1 MVKFIALSGTTDVTE
16 NFYVYETEKDLIVVD
31 CGVGFPEPDMLGVD
45 LVIPDFSYVIERK
58 NKLRG
63 ILITHGHEDHIGAL
77 PFLIE
82 KVRTPIFSTRLVA
95 GFIGLKMQDYGVVN
109 FKINVF
115 DPERDSITLGDFRI
129 SPFRTSHSIPDSVGF
144 VIDTPEGKIV
154 HAADYKFDWTPVDNK
169 PFDVSR
175 LSLLCANG
183 VLATL
188 SDCLGATTPGYTE
201 SERKIESRIENIVS
215 EAKGRVFFTTISSNI
230 SRIRQALNVAAKT
243 GRKVVIVGK
252 SIDSKVKVANQL
264 GYLDFPVRIEKSIK
278 DLEKLPDNKAMVII
292 SGSYGQPG
300 SSLYRLALGEHD
312 RLKLKEGDVVI
323 FSSDPAPPG
332 SKANV
337 DFVVDRLIENGALVH
352 YYDIQEDLHVSGHG
366 SQEDIKLLL
375 SLTKPKFVIPIG
387 GTIRHMR
394 AFSDLAQSVGI
405 KKDAVFELKEGESV
419 VFENGNAVK
428 GGRVETRNVLVDG
441 LGIGDVGDV
450 VLRDRNVLAREGVVI
465 ILLQFD
471 SSKKRLIN
479 RPEVI
484 SRGFVFEKRQK
495 RLLEKAASG
504 FLVFLKDRVDLDR
517 KSLKALAIDFFERYF
532 FEKTGRRP
540 MVLPLVV
547 EI

>member
-1 MVKFIALSGTTDVTE
+1 MVRFIALSGTTDVTE
-16 NFYVYETEKDLIVVD
+16 NFYVYETERDLIVVD

-45 LVIPDFSYVIERK
+45 LVIPDFSYVRERK

-63 ILITHGHEDHIGAL
+63 IIITHGHEDHIGAL
-77 PFLIE
+77 PFLLSE
-82 KVRTPIFSTRLVA
+82 VKAPIFSTKLVA
-95 GFIGLKMQDYGVVN
+95 GFIGLKMQDYGISDFKVN
-109 FKINVF
+109 IF
-115 DPERDSITLGDFRI
+115 DPEKDTITLGDFKI

-144 VIDTPEGKIV
+144 VIDTPEGKMV
-154 HAADYKFDWTPVDNK
+154 HAADYKFDWTPVDGR

-188 SDCLGATTPGYTE
+188 SDCLGSTSPGYTE
-201 SERKIESRIENIVS
+201 SEKNIEARIGNIVS
-215 EAKGRVFFTTISSNI
+215 GAKGRVFFTTISSNI
-230 SRIRQALNVAAKT
+230 SRIRQALNVAAGT
-243 GRKVVIVGK
+243 GRKVLILGK
-252 SIDSKVKVANQL
+252 SIDLKVKVANQL
-264 GYLDFPVRIEKSIK
+264 GYLDLPVRLEKSIK
-278 DLEKLPDNKAMVII
+278 NLENLPDDKVMII
-292 SGSYGQPG
+292 VSGSYGQPG
-300 SSLYRLALGEHD
+300 SSLYRLALGEYD
-312 RLKLKEGDVVI
+312 LLKLKEGDVVI

-337 DFVVDRLIENGALVH
+337 DFVVDRLIEKGAVVH

-375 SLTKPKFVIPIG
+375 SLTKPKFAIPIG

-405 KKDAVFELKEGESV
+405 SKNSVFELYEGESV
-419 VFENGNAVK
+419 EFKDGRAVK
-428 GGRVETRNVLVDG
+428 GARFETRSVLVDG
-441 LGIGDVGDV
+441 LGIGDVGEV

-471 SSKKRLIN
+471 RSKKRMAN
-479 RPEVI
+479 QPEII
-484 SRGFVFEKRQK
+484 SRGFVFERKQK
-495 RLLEKAASG
+495 RLLEKASSD
-504 FLVFLKDRVDLDR
+504 FSFFLKRKVALDR
-517 KSLKALAIDFFERYF
+517 KSLRDLAVDFFERYF

-547 EI
+547 EV

>member
-1 MVKFIALSGTTDVTE
+1 MVRFIALSGTTDVTE

-45 LVIPDFSYVIERK
+45 LVIPDFSYVVERK

-63 ILITHGHEDHIGAL
+63 VVITHGHEDHIGAL
-77 PFLIE
+77 PFLLE
-82 KVRTPIFSTRLVA
+82 KVKTPIFSTRLVA
-95 GFIGLKMQDYGVVN
+95 GFIGLKMQDYGVVD
-109 FKINVF
+109 FKVNIF
-115 DPERDSITLGDFRI
+115 DPEKDSINLGDFKI

-154 HAADYKFDWTPVDNK
+154 HAADYKFDWTPVDGK

-175 LSLLCANG
+175 LSLLCAGG
-183 VLATL
+183 VLAVL
-188 SDCLGATTPGYTE
+188 SDCLGSTSPGYTE
-201 SERKIESRIENIVS
+201 SEKNIESRIGSIVS
-215 EAKGRVFFTTISSNI
+215 GAKGRVFFTTISSNI

-243 GRKVVIVGK
+243 GRKVSILGK

-264 GYLDFPVRIEKSIK
+264 GYLDFPVKLEKSVK
-278 DLEKLPDNKAMVII
+278 NLENLPDDKVMVVI

-312 RLKLKEGDVVI
+312 LLKLKAGDVVI

-337 DFVVDRLIENGALVH
+337 DFVVDRLIEKGADVH

-375 SLTKPKFVIPIG
+375 SLTKPKFAIPIG

-394 AFSDLAQSVGI
+394 AFSDLAQSVGMG
-405 KKDAVFELKEGESV
+405 KNSVFELYEGESV
-419 VFENGNAVK
+419 EFKDGRAIKGKRFETK
-428 GGRVETRNVLVDG
+428 SILVDG
-441 LGIGDVGDV
+441 LGVGDVGEV

-465 ILLQFD
+465 VLLQFD
-471 SSKKRLIN
+471 RSKKRMVN
-479 RPEVI
+479 SPEII
-484 SRGFVFEKRQK
+484 SRGFVFEKKQK
-495 RLLEKAASG
+495 KLLEKASSD
-504 FLVFLKDRVDLDR
+504 FSFFLKGKVNLDR
-517 KSLKALAIDFFERYF
+517 KPLRDLAVDFFERYF

-540 MVLPLVV
+540 MILPLVV
-547 EI
+547 ET

>member
-16 NFYVYETEKDLIVVD
+16 NFYVYETDRDLIIVD

-45 LVIPDFSYVIERK
+45 LVIPDFSYVQERK

-63 ILITHGHEDHIGAL
+63 IVITHGHEDHIGAL
-77 PFLIE
+77 PFLLSQ
-82 KVRTPIFSTRLVA
+82 VNAPIFSTKLVA
-95 GFIGLKMQDYGVVN
+95 GFIGLKMNDYGISRY
-109 FKINVF
+109 KINVF
-115 DPERDSITLGDFRI
+115 DPEKDSISLGDFRI
-129 SPFRTSHSIPDSVGF
+129 TPFRISHSVPDSVGF

-154 HAADYKFDWTPVDNK
+154 HAADYKFDWTPVDGR

-188 SDCLGATTPGYTE
+188 SDCLGSTTPGYTE
-201 SERKIESRIENIVS
+201 SEKYIESRIEEIVS
-215 EAKGRVFFTTISSNI
+215 KSKGRVFFTTISSNI
-230 SRIRQALNVAAKT
+230 SRMKQALNVAAKT
-243 GRKVVIVGK
+243 GRKVAILGK
-252 SIDSKVKVANQL
+252 SIDSKVKVASQL
-264 GYLDFPVRIEKSIK
+264 GYLDLPLKLEKSVK
-278 DLEKLPDNKAMVII
+278 NLERLPDDEVMIII

-300 SSLYRLALGEHD
+300 SSLYRLASGEHD
-312 RLKLKEGDVVI
+312 LLKIKEGDVVI

-337 DFVVDRLIENGALVH
+337 DFVVDQLIEKGAIVH

-375 SLTKPKFVIPIG
+375 ALTKPRFAIPIG

-405 KKDAVFELKEGESV
+405 SKNCVFELHEGESV
-419 VFENGNAVK
+419 EFKDGRAVK
-428 GGRVETRNVLVDG
+428 GSKVETRSILVDG
-441 LGIGDVGDV
+441 LGIGDVGEV
-450 VLRDRNVLAREGVVI
+450 VLRDRNVLAHEGVVI
-465 ILLQFD
+465 ILLQLD
-471 SSKKRLIN
+471 QSKKTLIT
-479 RPEVI
+479 RPEII
-484 SRGFVFEKRQK
+484 SRGFVFEKKQK
-495 RLLEKAASG
+495 G
-504 FLVFLKDRVDLDR
+504 FLDRASFDFSVFLKGRMNLDR
-517 KSLKALAIDFFERYF
+517 KSLRDLAIDFFERYF

-547 EI
+547 EV